1 MSKNLIKRLIT
12 SIILL
17 ALLLF
22 INFSHEYIF
31 IIALLIICTFI
42 FYEFNFIFKKLFELN
57 ILNKKNVLPSYKK
70 FNFNFFILNLIT
82 FFYIFI
88 IFANS
93 SYQIYKF
100 GSPTLFLFFISIC
113 FFSDTGGYFL
123 GKLIGG
129 KKLTKISPNKTIS
142 GAFGSFLFS
151 LIPLIIFSKID
162 NLDITINLKNI
173 LFCLSVSLINQIGD
187 LIISFLKRRA
197 KVKDTGSI
205 LPGHGGVLDRLD
217 GIIFAIPFSYLLQ
230 QII

>member
-1 MSKNLIKRLIT
+1 MSNNLRKRTIT
-12 SIILL
+12 SIVLL
-17 ALLLF
+17 GLLFF

-31 IIALLIICTFI
+31 IIALIILCAFI
-42 FYEFNFIFKKLFELN
+42 FYEFNFIYTKLFELS
-57 ILNKKNVLPSYKK
+57 ILKKKVFPHYKK

>member
-57 ILNKKNVLPSYKK
+57 ILNKKVLPSYKK

-93 SYQIYKF
+93 SYQTV
-100 GSPTLFLFFISIC
+100 P
-113 FFSDTGGYFL
+113 
-123 GKLIGG
+123 
-129 KKLTKISPNKTIS
+129 
-142 GAFGSFLFS
+142 
-151 LIPLIIFSKID
+151 
-162 NLDITINLKNI
+162 
-173 LFCLSVSLINQIGD
+173 CL
-187 LIISFLKRRA
+187 R
-197 KVKDTGSI
+197 
-205 LPGHGGVLDRLD
+205 
-217 GIIFAIPFSYLLQ
+217 
-230 QII
+230 

>member
-1 MSKNLIKRLIT
+1 MSNNLRKRTIT
-12 SIILL
+12 SIVLL
-17 ALLLF
+17 GLLFF

-31 IIALLIICTFI
+31 IIALIILCAFI
-42 FYEFNFIFKKLFELN
+42 FYEFNFIYTKLFELS
-57 ILNKKNVLPSYKK
+57 ILKKKVFPHYKK

-173 LFCLSVSLINQIGD
+173 LFCLSISLINQIGD

>member
-1 MSKNLIKRLIT
+1 MSNNLRKRTIT
-12 SIILL
+12 SIVLL
-17 ALLLF
+17 GLLFF

-31 IIALLIICTFI
+31 IIALIILCAFI
-42 FYEFNFIFKKLFELN
+42 FYEFNFIYTKLFELS
-57 ILNKKNVLPSYKK
+57 ILKKKVFPHYKK

-113 FFSDTGGYFL
+113 FFSDIGGYFF

-142 GAFGSFLFS
+142 GAIGSFIFS
-151 LIPLIIFSKID
+151 LIPLVLFSKIHS
-162 NLDITINLKNI
+162 LDIMINLKNI
-173 LFCLSVSLINQIGD
+173 VLCLSVSLINQIGD

-197 KVKDTGSI
+197 KIKDTGSI
-205 LPGHGGVLDRLD
+205 LPGHGGVLDRID